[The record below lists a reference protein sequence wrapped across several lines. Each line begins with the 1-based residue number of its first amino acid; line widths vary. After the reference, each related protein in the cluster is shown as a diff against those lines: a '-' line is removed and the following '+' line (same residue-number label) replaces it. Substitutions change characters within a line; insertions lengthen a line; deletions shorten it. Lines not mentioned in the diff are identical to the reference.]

1 MLRRIESN
9 WLRHYTT
16 ARKLE
21 AAAANAV
28 HRRHSPAIAFITSFC
43 VDPNVDP
50 TIVARGGPTRQ
61 HDTPGRVFFLTYSRT
76 RKLIWEKPF
85 VWLRFVD
92 LSRTPSGTFF
102 LEVHPGSEMACQN
115 HQIVT

>member
-61 HDTPGRVFFLTYSRT
+61 HDTPGRVFFKLTREHGNLFGRNLLCGFVS
-76 RKLIWEKPF
+76 LI
-85 VWLRFVD
+85 
-92 LSRTPSGTFF
+92 
-102 LEVHPGSEMACQN
+102 
-115 HQIVT
+115 